1 MRESVLTITVLRS
14 WNSPLYA
21 AKSRQ
26 YSQGKQYGA
35 RLLSDALVL
44 SQCFC
49 RSKRSIGLSRSN
61 FQLNTSRSKS
71 NLVKLVFRLSSPSS
85 NLFRFLTPSV
95 QEKVVQSQ
103 RGSWV
108 GGCLF
113 TLLRPVFRISVK
125 WNRLHEEA
133 ILCQNKRNLTQ
144 ICWDLKKTCA
154 ESCIPVQFVRS
165 TLSNNE
171 DTMI

>member
-21 AKSRQ
+21 AKSRP

-71 NLVKLVFRLSSPSS
+71 NLVNLVFRLSSPSS

-103 RGSWV
+103 RGNCV
-108 GGCLF
+108 GDC
-113 TLLRPVFRISVK
+113 LLRPVFRISVK
-125 WNRLHEEA
+125 LSGCTR
-133 ILCQNKRNLTQ
+133 KRFYV
-144 ICWDLKKTCA
+144 KTK
-154 ESCIPVQFVRS
+154 EIWLRYVEIWENI
-165 TLSNNE
+165 TLGVVKQ
-171 DTMI
+171 